1 MPEKRY
7 CLCAIH
13 GCFFLPLLL
22 PLMFSFSV
30 LDAPV
35 AAAATLNKTQDAIL
49 RDIERHVN
57 SEPASTRWNTSDS
70 NPCLWRGIQCSNS
83 GSSVIRI
90 TLSNYGISNP
100 SIFDSLCHLDSLQIL
115 DLSRNS
121 LTDLTAQFLSPSCSM
136 KEGLRFLNLTN
147 NKFACPL
154 SNLSGF
160 PMLQVLDLSL
170 NYFTSGNLSADLG
183 SFPNLKSFNL
193 SFNELNGD
201 VPTSMVD
208 SLAELVLSGNQ
219 LSGSIPPGL
228 FTYENLT
235 LLDLSQNKLTGAVP
249 DEFNLLSKLETL
261 LLSGNN
267 LVGEIPASLSNVS
280 TLSRFVANHNNFT
293 GPVHSWI
300 TQHVRMLDLSFN
312 SLSGVIPSD
321 FLSRQ
326 GLQTVDLTSNM
337 LQGAIPSNLSQSLYC
352 LMLGGNRLGEEIP
365 KSICDVRGMSKMAY
379 LELDNNQLIGSIPS
393 ELGNCKSL
401 SLLNL
406 ASNSLE
412 GQVPDQISKLGK
424 LVVVKLQNN
433 KLTGAVPS
441 TFSDLTSL
449 GILNLS
455 QNSFSGVIPEGI
467 FKLPE
472 LSNLYLQGNKIS
484 GAIPVSISS
493 SQFLIELN
501 LGDNALSGT
510 IPTMPT
516 TVSTALVNL
525 SHNLLSGPIPS
536 TINSLSELEI
546 LDLSH
551 NNLSG
556 TVPSSLGSLIGL
568 TQLDLSYNNLSG
580 FVPIFRQNV
589 NIDTAGNPDLVNGTG
604 DNNGTPTTG
613 KKKRHSFVIIIF
625 TIAGALVGLCVSS
638 VIAMMLFSKRI
649 YRAQDERI
657 LAGVGVAQ
665 IINGCLITRN
675 NFHTTAIEY
684 TKAER
689 DNWRMTPFQALN
701 FEVADILQGLREENL
716 VGIGGSGH
724 VYRVT
729 YTNRHNSGT
738 GVVAVKQIQTLGLLD
753 EKLEHEF
760 ESEASILCKIRHNNI
775 VKLLCCLSSAESKLL
790 VYDYMDNGS
799 LHRWLHGDYVLR
811 AGHSMTR
818 ARPVQRVPLDWP
830 TRLLVAVGAAQGL
843 CYMHHD
849 CSPPI
854 IHRDIK
860 TSNILLDS
868 EFRAK
873 VADFGVARMLVR
885 EGEPN
890 TMSVV
895 AGSFGYLAP
904 EYAYTRKVNEK
915 VDVYSFGVVLL
926 ELTTGKK
933 ANAGGELGC
942 LAEWARHHY
951 QSGAGILDVIDT
963 SIRYAGYHSEIETV
977 FRLGVQCTGVLS
989 SSRPAMKDV
998 LQILLKCSKQTL
1010 RKSRMESSMEFVAA
1024 PFLLT

>member
-30 LDAPV
+30 LDVPL

-57 SEPASTRWNTSDS
+57 SESASTRWNTTDS

-83 GSSVIRI
+83 GSSVISI
-90 TLSNYGISNP
+90 TLSNYGISNS
-100 SIFDSLCHLDSLQIL
+100 SIFDSLCRLDSLQTL

-121 LTDLTAQFLSPSCSM
+121 LTDLTTQFSSPSCSM
-136 KEGLRFLNLTN
+136 KEGLRFLNLSSN
-147 NKFACPL
+147 QLRSKL
-154 SNLSGF
+154 SNLLGF
-160 PMLQVLDLSL
+160 PHLEVLDLSS
-170 NYFTSGNLSADLG
+170 NYFTSGNLSADSG
-183 SFPNLKSFNL
+183 SFPRLKSLNL
-193 SFNELNGD
+193 SSNKLNGD

-228 FTYENLT
+228 FKYGNLT
-235 LLDLSQNKLTGAVP
+235 LLDLSQNQLTGTVP
-249 DEFNLLSKLETL
+249 DGFKSLSKLETL

-267 LVGEIPASLSNVS
+267 LFGEIPASLSSVT
-280 TLSRFVANHNNFT
+280 TLSQFAANQNNFT
-293 GPVHSWI
+293 GPLHSWI
-300 TQHVRMLDLSFN
+300 TQNVRMLDLSYN
-312 SLSGVIPSD
+312 SLSGPIPPD
-321 FLSRQ
+321 FLSHQ
-326 GLQTVDLTSNM
+326 VLQTVDLTSNM
-337 LQGAIPSNLSQSLYC
+337 LQGTIPSNLSQSLYR
-352 LMLGGNRLGEEIP
+352 LRLGGNQLVGVIP
-365 KSICDVRGMSKMAY
+365 ASICDTNGMPKMSY
-379 LELDNNQLIGSIPS
+379 LELDNNDLTGHIPS
-393 ELGNCKSL
+393 ELGNCTSL

-424 LVVVKLQNN
+424 LVVLKLQNN
-433 KLTGAVPS
+433 KLSGVVPS

-449 GILNLS
+449 STLNLS
-455 QNSFSGVIPEGI
+455 LNSFSGVIPEGI
-467 FKLPE
+467 FKLPM
-472 LSNLYLQGNKIS
+472 LSNLYFQGNKIS
-484 GAIPVSISS
+484 GAIPVSVSS
-493 SQFLIELN
+493 SQFIELN

-556 TVPSSLGSLIGL
+556 VVPSSLGSLQTL

-580 FVPIFRQNV
+580 SVPIFRQNV
-589 NIDTAGNPDLVNGTG
+589 NINTAGNPDLVNGTG
-604 DNNGTPTTG
+604 DNNDTPTIG
-613 KKKRHSFVIIIF
+613 KKRRGSFVLIIF
-625 TIAGALVGLCVSS
+625 TIAGALVALFVLAAI
-638 VIAMMLFSKRI
+638 VMMLFLKGI
-649 YRAQDERI
+649 YRAQNKMI
-657 LAGVGVAQ
+657 AAGEGVAQ
-665 IINGCLITRN
+665 IINGGIVTMN
-675 NFHTTAIEY
+675 NNIHATAIEY
-684 TKAER
+684 MKAER
-689 DNWRMTPFQALN
+689 DDWRITPFQALN
-701 FEVADILQGLREENL
+701 FEVADILQGLTEENL
-716 VGIGGSGH
+716 VSIGGSGH

-738 GVVAVKQIQTLGLLD
+738 RVVAVKQIQTHGSLD
-753 EKLEHEF
+753 EKLEREF

-775 VKLLCCLSSAESKLL
+775 VKLLCCLSSTESKLL

-799 LHRWLHGDYVLR
+799 LDRWLHGDHVLH
-811 AGHSMTR
+811 AEHSMAR

-830 TRLLVAVGAAQGL
+830 TRLLVAVGATQGL

-854 IHRDIK
+854 VHRDVK

-951 QSGAGILDVIDT
+951 QSGASILDVIDT

-977 FRLGVQCTGVLS
+977 FGLGVQCTGVLP

-998 LQILLKCSKQTL
+998 LQILLKCSKLTL
-1010 RKSRMESSMEFVAA
+1010 RKSRMEGSMEFVAA
-1024 PFLLT
+1024 PFLLP